1 MNILIT
7 GGAGFIG
14 SNIANRLIDLGHSIT
29 IIDNESTGLKSN
41 VPSKA
46 RYYKGSI
53 NNTDDLKLVFKNNF
67 DAVLHIAGQVS
78 IINSFTD
85 PIKDLHTNTQGTLN
99 ILSMCIKHRFSR
111 F

>member
-41 VPSKA
+41 VPPKA

-53 NNTDDLKLVFKNNF
+53 NSHDDLKLIFKPADKPF
-67 DAVLHIAGQVS
+67 LEASAVLTFACTETNIPTYPAIPDNVA
-78 IINSFTD
+78 
-85 PIKDLHTNTQGTLN
+85 PIK
-99 ILSMCIKHRFSR
+99 
-111 F
+111 